1 VPRNEKP
8 SAISYKA
15 LGRVLDAFAADLN
28 RAEATLAD
36 IKDDNVKLRLRLA
49 KITFDFAGTGEDR
62 TTLIA
67 LLTKLNEGRQL
78 EFQKANPDFRVH
90 FDRGDVAWLRAYCH
104 VLSAMVEGYRAMDEE
119 TGFEERVKEIFPKVE
134 PTAKTA
140 DKEWTG
146 VNLVDSPRLRRMR
159 LHLVAVC
166 ELNRETWRHIRAE
179 SDDDYEWLPHPKQT
193 DQLGLPLTDQR
204 VDGWLAMMSQWEG
217 LLKGERLVPS
227 HLLSM
232 VCPGHEKGQGLN
244 MKKLLDDPP
253 ADLLNHKRISQEGI
267 DAKYLE
273 AEQGKQMFDLGAVI
287 AVIRLFEGPF
297 GFAYAARL
305 N

>member
-1 VPRNEKP
+1 
-8 SAISYKA
+8 
-15 LGRVLDAFAADLN
+15 
-28 RAEATLAD
+28 
-36 IKDDNVKLRLRLA
+36 
-49 KITFDFAGTGEDR
+49 
-62 TTLIA
+62 
-67 LLTKLNEGRQL
+67 
-78 EFQKANPDFRVH
+78 
-90 FDRGDVAWLRAYCH
+90 
-104 VLSAMVEGYRAMDEE
+104 M
-119 TGFEERVKEIFPKVE
+119 
-134 PTAKTA
+134 
-140 DKEWTG
+140 
-146 VNLVDSPRLRRMR
+146 VDSPRLRRMR

-179 SDDDYEWLPHPKQT
+179 SDNDYEWLPHPKQT
-193 DQLGLPLTDQR
+193 DQLGLPLTDR
-204 VDGWLAMMSQWEG
+204 RIDGWLAMMNQWEG
-217 LLKGERLVPS
+217 LLKGERLLPS
-227 HLLSM
+227 NLLSM

-273 AEQGKQMFDLGAVI
+273 AEQGKQMFDLGAVL